1 MSVWS
6 EVFLGVI
13 AVSTVTMAIV
23 QVQVLVTAARLAR
36 RVDRLA
42 VTFEHELKPLCGHM
56 NAIGRDLS
64 RTTALATAQV
74 ERADRLFS
82 DLAQKMEQTLAT
94 VQSSITG
101 PAREGQALLA
111 GLRAAMAV
119 ISDMRRRARARQR
132 AEEEDALFI

>member
-6 EVFLGVI
+6 EIFLGVI
-13 AVSTVTMAIV
+13 AVATVTMAIV

-42 VTFEHELKPLCGHM
+42 DTVEHELKPLYGHM

-82 DLAQKMEQTLAT
+82 DLAQKIEQTLAT

-119 ISDMRRRARARQR
+119 IRDMRRRARARQR
-132 AEEEDALFI
+132 ADEEDALFI

>member
-6 EVFLGVI
+6 EIFLGVI
-13 AVSTVTMAIV
+13 AVATVTMAIV
-23 QVQVLVTAARLAR
+23 QLQVLVTAARLAR

-42 VTFEHELKPLCGHM
+42 DTFEHELKPLCGHM

-82 DLAQKMEQTLAT
+82 DLAQKIEQTLAT

-119 ISDMRRRARARQR
+119 IRDMRRRARTRQR